1 MITLKKQYTVAIT
14 LNAAALSI
22 MAISQIRQKNGH
34 YVFTQT
40 GQKGL
45 YNIATGIA
53 VVASI
58 TMMTAHVRGAS
69 RVVKVLAKAVT
80 K

>member
-14 LNAAALSI
+14 LNAAAISI
-22 MAISQIRQKNGH
+22 MAISQIRQKNGR
-34 YVFTQT
+34 YVFTPT

-45 YNIATGIA
+45 YNIATGVA
-53 VVASI
+53 VVASV
-58 TMMTAHVRGAS
+58 TMMTAHVRGVS

>member
-14 LNAAALSI
+14 LNAAAISI
-22 MAISQIRQKNGH
+22 MAISQIRQKNGR
-34 YVFTQT
+34 YVFTPT

-45 YNIATGIA
+45 YNIATGVA
-53 VVASI
+53 VVASV
-58 TMMTAHVRGAS
+58 TTMTAHARGAN
-69 RVVKVLAKAVT
+69 RVVKALVKAVT